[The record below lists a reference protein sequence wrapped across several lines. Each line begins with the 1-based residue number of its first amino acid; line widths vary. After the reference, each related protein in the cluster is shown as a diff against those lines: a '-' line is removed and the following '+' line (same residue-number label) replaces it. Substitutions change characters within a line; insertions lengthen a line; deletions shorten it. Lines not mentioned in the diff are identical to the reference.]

1 MMVSLKKARTMNSD
15 ARRAVGMVLY
25 LTTTATTKT
34 SYTQDSRIELALRI
48 FGRIFRDD
56 QYFR

>member
-34 SYTQDSRIELALRI
+34 SYIQDSRIELALRI
-48 FGRIFRDD
+48 FGRNI
-56 QYFR
+56 

>member
-1 MMVSLKKARTMNSD
+1 MVSLKKARAMNSN

-34 SYTQDSRIELALRI
+34 SYTQDSRIELAADIRAHI
-48 FGRIFRDD
+48 
-56 QYFR
+56 QE